1 MGYIGNQPA
10 ETPVVEILETDFK
23 IGEDDQT
30 KIDFA
35 DANTINFHA
44 NNAKEMVLAENSL
57 SPGTSDGTALGTA
70 SLMWSDLFL
79 ASGSVINLNN
89 GNVTITHSSN
99 TLTVAAATVAFTAST
114 AVTVSNDLKLSS
126 DSAILSLGADD
137 DATLTHDGTTG
148 LTIAAN
154 PITLDSGADIVL
166 DAAGNDFNFKAG
178 GTEVLRITNSS
189 SDVIIKPIVDAKD
202 LIFQQ
207 RDGTEVARVEDN
219 GTFNIVTDKLA
230 INGTAVTATA
240 AELNLIDGGTS
251 VGGSIT
257 LADADGFVVNDDGTM
272 KTIPAS
278 DVKTYA
284 GISGDITLGTDEK
297 LILDTTPSDDD
308 GSGVVIKGTIA
319 SGVNAGETVYLK
331 SNGEYARADKNAE
344 STMPAV
350 GVALEASGSNKK
362 ILVFGVIRNA
372 GFSLT
377 QGEEVYQSDNGFMTS
392 TVPGSGDFLQRLGVA
407 LDSTHVL
414 FTPSLDVIEHA

>member
-1 MGYIGNQPA
+1 MAYIGNKPPA
-10 ETPVVEILETDFK
+10 VSNLITDIK
-23 IGEDDQT
+23 IGEDDET

-44 NNAKEMVLAENSL
+44 NNSKEKVLVENAL
-57 SPGTSDGTALGTA
+57 TPGTSDGIALGTT

-79 ASGSVINLNN
+79 ASGAVINLNN

-166 DAAGNDFNFKAG
+166 DAAGNDFNFKAA

-189 SDVIIKPIVDAKD
+189 SDVIIRPVVDAKD

-240 AELNLIDGGTS
+240 AELNFTDGGAT
-251 VGGSIT
+251 VGT
-257 LADADGFVVNDDGTM
+257 TAVADGDGIIHNDDGTM
-272 KTIPAS
+272 KVTSAATF
-278 DVKTYA
+278 KTYFQ
-284 GISGDITLGTDEK
+284 SGL
-297 LILDTTPSDDD
+297 S
-308 GSGVVIKGTIA
+308 SGLSAQQT
-319 SGVNAGETVYLK
+319 
-331 SNGEYARADKNAE
+331 
-344 STMPAV
+344 
-350 GVALEASGSNKK
+350 
-362 ILVFGVIRNA
+362 LVF
-372 GFSLT
+372 SLAT
-377 QGEEVYQSDNGFMTS
+377 
-392 TVPGSGDFLQRLGVA
+392 
-407 LDSTHVL
+407 
-414 FTPSLDVIEHA
+414 